1 MDVLHFL
8 SICYKAYDG
17 SYLTT
22 LVSDG
27 ASPKEMFNG
36 IIIESYHGIF
46 CSQIITRFGVI
57 RVSHGGMVK
66 DISVID
72 KKIQSRITYKEII
85 KKNIARLSGCIG
97 PFYLVTHI
105 DDIPIEHDDVDGINI
120 NNYYEYVKKLYN
132 ADSDFPAY
140 IEDCMKRG
148 LIKDSGGYI
157 DRLLDDPSYYPEAV
171 SELVHGI
178 KHEQYRNK
186 LVKEMYYHI
195 FSLLYDKRLLLF

>member
-17 SYLTT
+17 SYLST

-36 IIIESYHGIF
+36 IIIESYYGTF

-57 RVSHGGMVK
+57 RVSHGGMAK
-66 DISVID
+66 DISVVD
-72 KKIQSRITYKEII
+72 KKIQSRITYTKII
-85 KKNIARLSGCIG
+85 NSHGDRHTGYIG

-105 DDIPIEHDDVDGINI
+105 DDIPIEHDNVEGIKI
-120 NNYYEYVKKLYN
+120 DNYYDYVKKLYN
-132 ADSDFPAY
+132 ADTEFPAY
-140 IEDCMKRG
+140 IEDCIKRG

-157 DRLLDDPSYYPEAV
+157 DRLLVDPSYYPEAV

-178 KHEQYRNK
+178 KHEKYRNK

-195 FSLLYDKRLLLF
+195 FSLLYDKHLLLF